1 MGTTKGEKTKMVP
14 KVGTMN
20 NTERDKNG
28 TQKGYHEWRKNQD
41 GTQNGY
47 HKNGDNY
54 SVVPKMGTTK
64 NRNDRLVPKVGTI
77 NLAGKREWYPKW
89 VP

>member
-1 MGTTKGEKTKMVP
+1 MGTTKEEKTKMVP
-14 KVGTMN
+14 KKGTMN

-28 TQKGYHEWRKNQD
+28 TQ
-41 GTQNGY
+41 NGY
-47 HKNGDNY
+47 H
-54 SVVPKMGTTK
+54 K
-64 NRNDRLVPKVGTI
+64 NRNDRLVPKMGTI

>member
-1 MGTTKGEKTKMVP
+1 MVP
-14 KVGTMN
+14 TLGTMN

-28 TQKGYHEWRKNQD
+28 TQKGYYEQRELKG

-47 HKNGDNY
+47 HKNGDND
-54 SVVPKMGTTK
+54 SVVPKMGNTK
-64 NRNDRLVPKVGTI
+64 NRNNRLVPKVGTI
-77 NLAGKREWYPKW
+77 NLAVKKGM

>member
-20 NTERDKNG
+20 NTERDKND
-28 TQKGYHEWRKNQD
+28 TQKGYHEWRKLKD

>member
-28 TQKGYHEWRKNQD
+28 TQKGYHEWRKLKD

-64 NRNDRLVPKVGTI
+64 TETI
-77 NLAGKREWYPKW
+77 TAWYPKW
-89 VP
+89 VPRKTEMTGWYPKWVP

>member
-1 MGTTKGEKTKMVP
+1 MGTTK
-14 KVGTMN
+14 
-20 NTERDKNG
+20 
-28 TQKGYHEWRKNQD
+28 
-41 GTQNGY
+41 
-47 HKNGDNY
+47 NGDND

-77 NLAGKREWYPKW
+77 NLAVKKEWYPKW

>member
-14 KVGTMN
+14 TLGTMN
-20 NTERDKNG
+20 NTERDKN
-28 TQKGYHEWRKNQD
+28 

>member
-28 TQKGYHEWRKNQD
+28 TQKGYHKWRKLEG
-41 GTQNGY
+41 GTPNGY
-47 HKNGDNY
+47 HKNGDND

-77 NLAGKREWYPKW
+77 NLAVKKEM

>member
-28 TQKGYHEWRKNQD
+28 TQKGYHKRRKLKG

-47 HKNGDNY
+47 HENGDND
-54 SVVPKMGTTK
+54 SVVPTLGTTK

-77 NLAGKREWYPKW
+77 NLARKREWYPKW